1 MRHYEYEEVVM
12 KSASRSK
19 VVRIL
24 IAVFLMFHMSG
35 CVSFRR
41 TGQLFVTTRENHRC
55 FECDGVTWACRMIFG
70 FPYFVGTYTAAPVYD
85 TLCMPY
91 DLFLK
96 CRGSV
101 VRVLDEDGHPA
112 AGVKTKAW
120 FNGDSYCGVTD
131 SAGELSEPVD
141 LGRSEAWG
149 IGVLDSRF
157 YKGTSH
163 REGCEKAVGMFRRP
177 DRTVTAQRVEHPIP
191 LFVKS
196 VLGHD
201 KEVFPKGK
209 NELLF
214 DCFEGDWL
222 PPVGHGKVA
231 DIKFTRFPT
240 RSLGLGENCGLKAEA
255 YRDSMAVEF
264 LGKDN
269 GIVEVKTSP
278 SWCLKIRTAP
288 EEGYVPGYL
297 CWKGRNLKLEQET
310 NYDENRCFC
319 FRIRA
324 RRDENGRIVEAYYG
338 KIYRD
343 ISFNFSTNPLVPVAA
358 AHFFY
363 YLNPKSLDR
372 NLEWD
377 RKTNLCLDQE
387 RFSNHRP

>member
-1 MRHYEYEEVVM
+1 M
-12 KSASRSK
+12 KERAQMKLHCS
-19 VVRIL
+19 
-24 IAVFLMFHMSG
+24 VFA
-35 CVSFRR
+35 
-41 TGQLFVTTRENHRC
+41 TLFTLLGSLLPT
-55 FECDGVTWACRMIFG
+55 
-70 FPYFVGTYTAAPVYD
+70 PQTA
-85 TLCMPY
+85 
-91 DLFLK
+91 K
-96 CRGSV
+96 
-101 VRVLDEDGHPA
+101 
-112 AGVKTKAW
+112 
-120 FNGDSYCGVTD
+120 
-131 SAGELSEPVD
+131 
-141 LGRSEAWG
+141 
-149 IGVLDSRF
+149 
-157 YKGTSH
+157 
-163 REGCEKAVGMFRRP
+163 
-177 DRTVTAQRVEHPIP
+177 VTALVVDEISGEPIEGAMVSGVFEIECNPWERVKGSPSPNIDRKQTDKDGRCILTGKTNNGEVSCLLRGGIDSHYWVMQGGGYTFKSKNLFGVWQPENVVVTIKLQRVEHPIP

-240 RSLGLGENCGLKAEA
+240 RSLGMGENCGLKAEA

-288 EEGYVPGYL
+288 EEGYVPSYL

-363 YLNPKSLDR
+363 YLNPTSLDR

-387 RFSNHRP
+387 RFSNPRP

>member
-1 MRHYEYEEVVM
+1 MEKLLTIMFAFAV
-12 KSASRSK
+12 ASETFGDTVK
-19 VVRIL
+19 F
-24 IAVFLMFHMSG
+24 AV
-35 CVSFRR
+35 
-41 TGQLFVTTRENHRC
+41 
-55 FECDGVTWACRMIFG
+55 
-70 FPYFVGTYTAAPVYD
+70 
-85 TLCMPY
+85 
-91 DLFLK
+91 K
-96 CRGSV
+96 
-101 VRVLDEDGHPA
+101 VLDEQTGLPVS
-112 AGVKTKAW
+112 GVK
-120 FNGDSYCGVTD
+120 V
-131 SAGELSEPVD
+131 SAGFTTDRGLLARDRYTCEFKQYETDADGLIAA
-141 LGRSEAWG
+141 R
-149 IGVLDSRF
+149 
-157 YKGTSH
+157 GTSNCG
-163 REGCEKAVGMFRRP
+163 EAGWAVDCADGYYYPVHGNGTPRFHGKNLFGVWQP
-177 DRTVTAQRVEHPIP
+177 DNTVITVKLQRVEHPIP

-222 PPVGHGKVA
+222 PPVGNGKVA
-231 DIKFTRFPT
+231 DIKFTRIPT
-240 RSLGLGENCGLKAEA
+240 QTLGMGENYGLKAEA

-288 EEGYVPGYL
+288 EEGYVPSYL

-387 RFSNHRP
+387 RFSNPRP

>member
-1 MRHYEYEEVVM
+1 MRVSKCIVLAFVAGFQGVTACAGVAHVETLVVDEVSGEPIKDVAVCGSFKMEGNTWDYVKGHPSPNFDDGRTDFQGRCRLKGETDCGNVSCFLESGPSSHYW
-12 KSASRSK
+12 R
-19 VVRIL
+19 
-24 IAVFLMFHMSG
+24 
-35 CVSFRR
+35 
-41 TGQLFVTTRENHRC
+41 HRC
-55 FECDGVTWACRMIFG
+55 GGYDFKSKNLFGVWQ
-70 FPYFVGTYTAAPVYD
+70 PEN
-85 TLCMPY
+85 
-91 DLFLK
+91 
-96 CRGSV
+96 V
-101 VRVLDEDGHPA
+101 V
-112 AGVKTKAW
+112 
-120 FNGDSYCGVTD
+120 VTIK
-131 SAGELSEPVD
+131 L
-141 LGRSEAWG
+141 
-149 IGVLDSRF
+149 
-157 YKGTSH
+157 
-163 REGCEKAVGMFRRP
+163 
-177 DRTVTAQRVEHPIP
+177 QRVEHPIP

-222 PPVGHGKVA
+222 PPVGNGKVA
-231 DIKFTRFPT
+231 DIKFTRIPT
-240 RSLGLGENCGLKAEA
+240 QTLGMGENYGLKAEA

-269 GIVEVKTSP
+269 GLVEVKTSP
-278 SWCLKIRTAP
+278 SCRLKIRTAP

-324 RRDENGRIVEAYYG
+324 RRDENGRIVDAYYG

-343 ISFNFSTNPLVPVAA
+343 ISFDFCTNPLVPVAS

-387 RFSNHRP
+387 RFSNPRP

>member
-1 MRHYEYEEVVM
+1 MEKFLTIMFVVAVAFETLADTVKFAVKVLDGQTGLPVPGVKVSAGFTTDRGLLARDRYTCEFKQYETD
-12 KSASRSK
+12 ADG
-19 VVRIL
+19 L
-24 IAVFLMFHMSG
+24 IAA
-35 CVSFRR
+35 R
-41 TGQLFVTTRENHRC
+41 
-55 FECDGVTWACRMIFG
+55 
-70 FPYFVGTYTAAPVYD
+70 
-85 TLCMPY
+85 
-91 DLFLK
+91 
-96 CRGSV
+96 
-101 VRVLDEDGHPA
+101 
-112 AGVKTKAW
+112 
-120 FNGDSYCGVTD
+120 
-131 SAGELSEPVD
+131 
-141 LGRSEAWG
+141 
-149 IGVLDSRF
+149 
-157 YKGTSH
+157 GTSNCGEAGWSVN
-163 REGCEKAVGMFRRP
+163 RAEGYYCPVHGNGTPRFHGKNLFGVWQP
-177 DRTVTAQRVEHPIP
+177 DNTVITVKLQRVEHPIP

-201 KEVFPKGK
+201 KEVFPRGK

-240 RSLGLGENCGLKAEA
+240 RSLGMGENCGLKAEA

-288 EEGYVPGYL
+288 EEGYVPSYL

-363 YLNPKSLDR
+363 YLNQTSLDR

-387 RFSNHRP
+387 RFSNPRP